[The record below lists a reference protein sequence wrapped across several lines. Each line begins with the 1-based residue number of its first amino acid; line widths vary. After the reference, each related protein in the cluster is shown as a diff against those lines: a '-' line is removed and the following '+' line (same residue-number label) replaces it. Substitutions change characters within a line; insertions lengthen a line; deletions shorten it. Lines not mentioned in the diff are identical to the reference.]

1 MRKWRRRGQR
11 ESGQSLVECAM
22 VLPLLLV
29 ILFAIIDF
37 GRIYQSNVS
46 LTNAVREGARLGS
59 VGATTGEIQARVADT
74 ASGLTPVTVVTPAA
88 KPGESVVVDSTAT
101 VQLITPLGAMLN
113 LIGGGSMSNAFG
125 LKAKADMRLE

>member
-1 MRKWRRRGQR
+1 MRMWRWRGER
-11 ESGQSLVECAM
+11 ESGQSLVEFAM

-29 ILFAIIDF
+29 IFFAIIDF
-37 GRIYQSNVS
+37 GRIYQRNVS

-74 ASGLTPVTVVTPAA
+74 ASGLTPTTVVTLASR
-88 KPGESVVVDSTAT
+88 PGESVVVDSTAT

-113 LIGGGSMSNAFG
+113 PIGGGSMSNTFV
-125 LKAKADMRLE
+125 LKAKADMCLE